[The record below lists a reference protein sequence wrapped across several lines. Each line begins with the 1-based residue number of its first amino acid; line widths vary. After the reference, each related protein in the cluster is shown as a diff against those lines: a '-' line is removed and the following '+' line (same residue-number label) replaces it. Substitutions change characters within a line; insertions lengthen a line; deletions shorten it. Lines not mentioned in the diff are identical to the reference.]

1 MWILKID
8 LNPLVPKP
16 SKFAI
21 EQRKLREMLKIK
33 KVAQRYD
40 ANGEKH
46 YTIKDNE
53 VRYKKSAPKALKH
66 DRMEGPFAVI
76 VYKTGSDVRSQSK
89 YVYQG
94 TIIVEEGETALVY
107 RDSLDDG
114 YTEALFTDDTTLL
127 MDIRNKKAGEKF
139 AVQIDGE
146 PTLAACGKENIM
158 GCFDFLNSDE
168 PGMPNKIAIEK
179 HVQDEAVRLGIPVE
193 NVYAVVQ
200 LDI

>member
-1 MWILKID
+1 
-8 LNPLVPKP
+8 
-16 SKFAI
+16 
-21 EQRKLREMLKIK
+21 
-33 KVAQRYD
+33 
-40 ANGEKH
+40 
-46 YTIKDNE
+46 
-53 VRYKKSAPKALKH
+53 
-66 DRMEGPFAVI
+66 MEGPFAVI